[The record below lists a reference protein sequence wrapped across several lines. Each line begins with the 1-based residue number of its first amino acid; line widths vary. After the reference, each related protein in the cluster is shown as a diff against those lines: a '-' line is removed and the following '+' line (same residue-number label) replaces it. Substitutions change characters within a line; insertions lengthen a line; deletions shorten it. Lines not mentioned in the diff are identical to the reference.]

1 MYHSITF
8 GEKNTWD
15 DWHLIP
21 KSRPE
26 VNPPAVKTNYIEIP
40 GGDGVLDLT
49 TALAGRPLFKN
60 RTGTFDFYTDA
71 SFKNW
76 TVLYSEILAYL
87 QGRKLRMVL
96 EDDPTYYYEGR
107 FTVNNPTADPN
118 YTMLSITYDVGP
130 YKKDIANTLSE
141 WLWDDFNF
149 EAGVIRYYKDLQ
161 ISGSTLV
168 RVVGAMMPTT
178 ILIYASNA
186 SMTVTFQG
194 VTYNL
199 VRGTNAIA
207 DIVIVDGE
215 NHLTFTG
222 TGIVSI
228 EYVGRRL

>member
-8 GEKNTWD
+8 GDKNTWD

-21 KSRPE
+21 KSRPT
-26 VNPPAVKTNYIEIP
+26 VSPSVVKTNYIEIP
-40 GGDGVLDLT
+40 GSDGVLDLT

-60 RTGTFDFYTDA
+60 RTGTFDFYIDA
-71 SFKNW
+71 DFKNW
-76 TVLYSEILAYL
+76 TLLYSEIMAYL
-87 QGRKLRMVL
+87 QGKKLRMVL

-107 FTVNNPTADPN
+107 FSVTNLTSDPN

-130 YKKDIANTLSE
+130 YKKDLVSTLDD

-149 EAGVIRYYKDLQ
+149 ETGVIRYYKNMI
-161 ISGSTLV
+161 ISGSTLI
-168 RVVGAMMPTT
+168 RVVGSSMPTT
-178 ILIYASNA
+178 VLIYASVS

-194 VTYNL
+194 TMFTL
-199 VRGTNAIA
+199 LKGTNTIP

-222 TGIVSI
+222 NGVISI
-228 EYVGRRL
+228 DYVRGLL

>member
-8 GEKNTWD
+8 GDKNTWD

-21 KSRPE
+21 KSRPT
-26 VNPPAVKTNYIEIP
+26 VSPPVVKTNYIEIP
-40 GGDGVLDLT
+40 GSDGVLDLT

-60 RTGTFDFYTDA
+60 RTGSFDFYVDA
-71 SFKNW
+71 DFKNW
-76 TVLYSEILAYL
+76 TLLYSEIMAYL
-87 QGRKLRMVL
+87 QGQKLRMVL

-107 FTVNNPTADPN
+107 FSVTNPTSDPN

-130 YKKDIANTLSE
+130 YKKDLANTLDE

-149 EAGVIRYYKDLQ
+149 ETGVIRHYKNLQ
-161 ISGSTLV
+161 ISGSALI

-186 SMTVTFQG
+186 SMAVTFQG
-194 VTYNL
+194 ATYNL
-199 VRGTNAIA
+199 VKGTNAIA

-228 EYVGRRL
+228 EYVGGLL